1 MNNETTNNVRN
12 NSTADFEFS
21 IGEIEFK
28 GITLKDLKMSAHADI
43 TDENVRI
50 STDGA
55 VGLLKAIF
63 NFADAKIDKVI
74 EHQMEMDKIRSER
87 REKETA
93 ASIEETKARTDKYNA
108 EREYWIARKDA
119 IVKEQSNDDKKN
131 D

>member
-93 ASIEETKARTDKYNA
+93 ASIEETKARTNKYNA

>member
-1 MNNETTNNVRN
+1 MNNETTNNVLN

-93 ASIEETKARTDKYNA
+93 ASIEETKARTNKYNA